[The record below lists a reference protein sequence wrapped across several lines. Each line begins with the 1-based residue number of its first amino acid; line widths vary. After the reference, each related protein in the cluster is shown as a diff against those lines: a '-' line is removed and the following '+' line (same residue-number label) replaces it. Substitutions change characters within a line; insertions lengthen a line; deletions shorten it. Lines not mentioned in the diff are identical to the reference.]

1 VKLGIVKIDAIDAAE
16 AQRILESPDLLTT
29 GARADEIRRQ
39 MHGTRTTFVRVFEM
53 HVDAVPASLP
63 DRVSAGEFRIVGRP
77 GSLDAAVAAVRAA
90 AGLAAGV
97 PVTGFS
103 LLELQALGGRSFA
116 HSCRALRD
124 AGLDAVAEV
133 AVDFLQPESAAAIAE
148 ARGCGLALTRLIV
161 QSLAASDRIEIV
173 LRARDLQEAIGG
185 FRVFAPLPR
194 TASIAAPSTGYDD
207 VKQVAI
213 ARLLATGI
221 ESIQV
226 DWPLY
231 GPKLAQFALTIGA
244 DDVDGV
250 AAVDPGTLGT
260 RRSPVEEMR
269 GNIASAA
276 LEPVERNARYEVI
289 G

>member
-116 HSCRALRD
+116 DSCRALRD

-133 AVDFLQPESAAAIAE
+133 AVDVLQPESAAAIAE

>member
-1 VKLGIVKIDAIDAAE
+1 MEMMVDAIDASE
-16 AQRILESPDLLTT
+16 ARRLLESPDLLSI
-29 GARADEIRRQ
+29 GVRADEVRRE
-39 MHGTRTTFVRVFEM
+39 MHGTRTTFVRIFEM

-63 DRVSAGEFRIVGRP
+63 DRLSAGEFRIIGRP
-77 GSLDAAVAAVRAA
+77 GSAEAAVAAVRAA
-90 AGLAAGV
+90 ATLAGGI

-103 LLELQALGGRSFA
+103 LGDLHALGRASFGDFC
-116 HSCRALRD
+116 SALRE
-124 AGLDAVAEV
+124 AGLHGVAEIQIDQLPPGAVASIV
-133 AVDFLQPESAAAIAE
+133 E
-148 ARGCGLALTRLIV
+148 ARACGLALTRLTV
-161 QSLAASDRIEIV
+161 RTLGSHERVESV
-173 LRARDLQEAIGG
+173 LRATDLQDVAGG

-194 TASIAAPSTGYDD
+194 TFSVSAPSTGYDD

-250 AAVDPGTLGT
+250 AGSDGGTLGP
-260 RRSPVEEMR
+260 RRSAIEEIR
-269 GNIASAA
+269 GNIRSAA
-276 LEPVERNARYEVI
+276 LEPVERNARFEVI

>member
-1 VKLGIVKIDAIDAAE
+1 V
-16 AQRILESPDLLTT
+16 DL
-29 GARADEIRRQ
+29 
-39 MHGTRTTFVRVFEM
+39 
-53 HVDAVPASLP
+53 
-63 DRVSAGEFRIVGRP
+63 
-77 GSLDAAVAAVRAA
+77 
-90 AGLAAGV
+90 
-97 PVTGFS
+97 
-103 LLELQALGGRSFA
+103 
-116 HSCRALRD
+116 
-124 AGLDAVAEV
+124 
-133 AVDFLQPESAAAIAE
+133 LQPESAAAIAE

-173 LRARDLQEAIGG
+173 LRARDLQEAVGG

>member
-1 VKLGIVKIDAIDAAE
+1 VTIDAIDAAE
-16 AQRILESPDLLTT
+16 AQRILESPDLLST

-39 MHGTRTTFVRVFEM
+39 MHGARTTFVRVFEM

-90 AGLAAGV
+90 ARLAAGV

-103 LLELQALGGRSFA
+103 LLDLQALGGASFA
-116 HSCRALRD
+116 DFCRALRD

-133 AVDFLQPESAAAIAE
+133 AVDLLQPESAPAIAE

-173 LRARDLQEAIGG
+173 LRARDLQEAVGG

>member
-1 VKLGIVKIDAIDAAE
+1 LGIVKIDAIDAAE

-63 DRVSAGEFRIVGRP
+63 DRVSAGEFRIVGRA

-173 LRARDLQEAIGG
+173 LRARDLQEAVGG